1 MKGGGGEQMEAWGWY
16 KVLQKSSGLS
26 YWQFL
31 ALVKQV
37 LSQCKDETRVRER
50 FDIQPYKD

>member
-1 MKGGGGEQMEAWGWY
+1 MEALGWN

-31 ALVKQV
+31 ALVKV
-37 LSQCKDETRVRER
+37 LSHCKDGPRVRER
-50 FDIQPYKD
+50 FDI